1 MFSFLGEAWKL
12 TFGPNHGSHSSSSS
26 SRVHLLRFN
35 LTGTPA
41 GQTACCRHTRQ
52 AARAPYRR
60 SSLLEP
66 PPTAGPP
73 PSRPSAPASSPHPN
87 PKFHSSPSPATPRP
101 AASSPYPMRSCPD
114 LRRGD
119 ADHSGHLAV
128 RRGQLAVCPHHHR
141 IIRQGMSVLHF
152 PDSATLVRY
161 TCLYVRGIECR
172 CACPRI
178 CSSQFIDCQCDCQK
192 SVAVLCYTHFIR
204 DRQPDCVLAASGCC
218 LLISEKKCFLKSTA
232 NLYYS

>member
-1 MFSFLGEAWKL
+1 VEVNIRAQPRPTFFFFFFL
-12 TFGPNHGSHSSSSS
+12 SSSSS
-26 SRVHLLRFN
+26 VQPHWY
-35 LTGTPA
+35 P
-41 GQTACCRHTRQ
+41 
-52 AARAPYRR
+52 RR
-60 SSLLEP
+60 PDSLLP
-66 PPTAGPP
+66 PHAAGGASAVSPLLPLRTAPTAGPP
-73 PSRPSAPASSPHPN
+73 PSRPPAPASSPHPN
-87 PKFHSSPSPATPRP
+87 PKFYSSSSPATPRP

-114 LRRGD
+114 LRRGA

-178 CSSQFIDCQCDCQK
+178 CSRVNS
-192 SVAVLCYTHFIR
+192 
-204 DRQPDCVLAASGCC
+204 
-218 LLISEKKCFLKSTA
+218 
-232 NLYYS
+232 